1 MTHLQ
6 KTGTGFLLRVFG
18 TGFWCVCH
26 WHNPI
31 TFLKFL
37 ELIGKVYKMKR
48 SKYKVQTV
56 IAQTVL
62 HTTLLCRRRVMQA
75 QAKVPLSLM
84 TTVIICS
91 RTHFCVE
98 LALLFFAAHR
108 NDLECV
114 VWYNV
119 IMLCCYQY
127 HERFVIFYDGATTTQ
142 VVSRTYKQHPL

>member
-37 ELIGKVYKMKR
+37 ELIGKVKR

-75 QAKVPLSLM
+75 QAKVPLSLFQ
-84 TTVIICS
+84 II
-91 RTHFCVE
+91 
-98 LALLFFAAHR
+98 
-108 NDLECV
+108 
-114 VWYNV
+114 
-119 IMLCCYQY
+119 I
-127 HERFVIFYDGATTTQ
+127 YDDNGNN
-142 VVSRTYKQHPL
+142 L